1 MADNGADINYMW
13 FENFSRCRF
22 FFTLVFDGKSLYFGT
37 ECMSWKLCLFSCSRL
52 VVTKGAGRQLT
63 APQSIKVKFTKL
75 PLQDLVC
82 SNPAEGIHVQCSVHG
97 SQKISFQEGF
107 IGDVF
112 YNISWCLISFSLL
125 RRQHFFVLRCVH
137 SSRDMA
143 GQNCEL
149 LD

>member
-1 MADNGADINYMW
+1 
-13 FENFSRCRF
+13 
-22 FFTLVFDGKSLYFGT
+22 
-37 ECMSWKLCLFSCSRL
+37 MSWKLCLFSCSRL

-82 SNPAEGIHVQCSVHG
+82 SNPTEGIHVQCSVHG

-112 YNISWCLISFSLL
+112 YLVVPHFLLIITAAAFFRSSLRPQL
-125 RRQHFFVLRCVH
+125 T
-137 SSRDMA
+137 
-143 GQNCEL
+143 
-149 LD
+149 